1 MQELE
6 GQIVHRV
13 NEHNTPHCDI
23 AQPLPRLLDVEQGRR
38 MTMFTAKAQE
48 NVVTSLS
55 VFKYFSM
62 YIFFVVELD
71 ACGFSCV
78 VVECHLR
85 HYTAPCGKRQVLLH
99 TL

>member
-6 GQIVHRV
+6 GQIAHRV
-13 NEHNTPHCDI
+13 NEHNTPHYDI
-23 AQPLPRLLDVEQGRR
+23 AQPLPRLFDVEQGRR

-48 NVVTSLS
+48 NVSRVQ
-55 VFKYFSM
+55 VFSSAARCTV
-62 YIFFVVELD
+62 FFVVELD

-85 HYTAPCGKRQVLLH
+85 NYTAPCGKRQVKLH